1 MTTKNV
7 KIKVASKSFSKHP
20 ILREELISIF
30 PNTVFND
37 EFLDFTETSFA
48 EFVGE
53 ARGVVVGLEPVIES
67 VLAKCSN
74 LQFVSKFGVG
84 LDNVDRAATDKYNVK
99 IGWTGGVN
107 RRCVAE
113 MTLCYMIGLSRHIL
127 FSARNLSL
135 DNEWVKRG
143 GHDLSNQVVGIIGV
157 GFIGKDL
164 VTLLKPFGCKI
175 LVNDV
180 IDQIEYYQ
188 SNGLIACSKE
198 EIYRQADIVTVH
210 TPLDETTRGAFNADV
225 FLQMKNTAYFINCA
239 RGGIVVQSDLK
250 YALTNGVIAGAAI
263 DVFESEPCEDLEFVN
278 LKNLI
283 CTPHTGGSS
292 DEAILAMGRS
302 AISHLTK
309 FFSLN

>member
-1 MTTKNV
+1 MIPKNV

-20 ILREELISIF
+20 ILREELITIF
-30 PNTVFND
+30 PNTEFND
-37 EFLDFTETSFA
+37 EFLDFTETSFS
-48 EFVGE
+48 EFVGD
-53 ARGVVVGLEPVIES
+53 ARGVVVGLEPVVDE
-67 VLAKCSN
+67 VLAKCSD

-84 LDNVDRAATDKYNVK
+84 LDNVDQVATDKYNIK

-113 MTLCYMIGLSRHIL
+113 MTLCFMIGLSRQIF
-127 FSARNLSL
+127 FSAKNLLL
-135 DNEWVKRG
+135 DNDWVKRG

-164 VTLLKPFGCKI
+164 VSLLKPFGCQI
-175 LVNDV
+175 LVNDI
-180 IDQIEYYQ
+180 IDQTDYYQ

-210 TPLDETTRGAFNADV
+210 TPLDKTTRGSFNADV
-225 FLQMKNTAYFINCA
+225 FRQMKNTAYFVNCA

-250 YALTNGVIAGAAI
+250 YALLNGVIAGAAI
-263 DVFESEPCEDLEFVN
+263 DVFESEPDTDHEFLK
-278 LKNLI
+278 LKNLV

-309 FFSLN
+309 FFTSG